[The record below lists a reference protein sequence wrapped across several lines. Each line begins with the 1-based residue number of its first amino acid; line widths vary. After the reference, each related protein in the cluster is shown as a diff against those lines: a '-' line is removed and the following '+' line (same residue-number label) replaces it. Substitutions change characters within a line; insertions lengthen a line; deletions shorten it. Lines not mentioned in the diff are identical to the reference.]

1 MKKKKKNSKIIT
13 LIFFSI
19 FLIWILLQILSP
31 ALSQSNTIDN
41 LSGITGIKDNE
52 LMTDDFPFP
61 INVVYSAGDYL
72 CHQKSERSIYINGN
86 QMPFCS
92 RCTAIWLGIVIGLG
106 IMIFYSIELNN
117 KFLIAV
123 FLGILPLGIDGV
135 GQLIGLWEST
145 NIIRF
150 LTGSITGIVCGLA
163 IGIIIDEIVK
173 PRKIN

>member
-1 MKKKKKNSKIIT
+1 MKKKEKNSKIIKS
-13 LIFFSI
+13 IFFSI

-31 ALSQSNTIDN
+31 ALYQSNTIDN

-52 LMTDDFPFP
+52 LTTDYFPFP

-72 CHQKSERSIYINGN
+72 CHQKSERSIYINEN

-92 RCTAIWLGIVIGLG
+92 RCTAIWFGIVIGIG

-145 NIIRF
+145 NIIRL